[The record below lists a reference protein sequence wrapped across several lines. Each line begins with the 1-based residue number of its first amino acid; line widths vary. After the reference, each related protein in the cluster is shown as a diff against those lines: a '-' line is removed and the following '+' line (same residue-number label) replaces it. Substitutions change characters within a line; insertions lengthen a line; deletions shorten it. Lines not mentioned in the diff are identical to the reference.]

1 MDASFYVSWQELMN
15 QIYNEDNLIT
25 LGRMPDDSID
35 LTVTSPPYDSL
46 RDYKGFPVYDLRRHR
61 KTAKELFRVT
71 KQGGSFQF

>member
-1 MDASFYVSWQELMN
+1 MN